1 MATEYLTMTPA
12 KDDNAAP
19 PAGAQLSAGIDLYS
33 ILQDAARDA
42 VGAGSTSDIYH
53 RMTSFIDN
61 RLSASLVYY
70 NFFLSLTTG
79 NDGGAGG
86 WCRNKAPFANE
97 IMWGGG
103 AGILPGIGAQY
114 GVACTV
120 VWG

>member
-1 MATEYLTMTPA
+1 MTPA

-19 PAGAQLSAGIDLYS
+19 AAGSQLSAGIDLYG
-33 ILQDAARDA
+33 ILQAAAQDA
-42 VGAGSTSDIYH
+42 VGAGSSDAIYD
-53 RMTSFIDN
+53 RMTSFIDR
-61 RLSASLVYY
+61 RLSSQLSNY

-79 NDGGAGG
+79 NNGGAGG
-86 WCRNKAPFANE
+86 WCRDSGPFGGQT
-97 IMWGGG
+97 MWGGG